1 MRENNLAKTASRSG
15 FRYYDGAEFVKCRH
29 CGVQYR
35 ISDGRAAELMISH
48 YPYCRGRFSG
58 EWRPRFGSDK

>member
-1 MRENNLAKTASRSG
+1 MKNDLEKTAGRSG
-15 FRYYDGAEFVKCRH
+15 FNYHPDSEFVRCKH

-35 ISDGRAAELMISH
+35 IADGNAAEMMISH

-58 EWRPRFGSDK
+58 EWRPDYRRAK